1 VLAGREP
8 KPLLEALCS
17 HNCLLCF
24 DFAPSNRTQV
34 LDYQHSQRTLFP
46 LLATAYAFHFTGE
59 YMKKMYYQFEKA
71 SRQSGDFS
79 ALPELH
85 ATSSG
90 LKAWCT
96 WKTKDGLEL
105 SRLVSTIPRIR
116 FSLRLE
122 PLLSACCDV
131 IKRTA

>member
-1 VLAGREP
+1 M
-8 KPLLEALCS
+8 
-17 HNCLLCF
+17 
-24 DFAPSNRTQV
+24 QV

-59 YMKKMYYQFEKA
+59 YMKRMYYKFEKD
-71 SRQSGDFS
+71 SRQGGDFS

-96 WKTKDGLEL
+96 WKTKDGLEM
-105 SRLVSTIPRIR
+105 SRLVRARVCVQPELQGGLGRVGGALACDSG
-116 FSLRLE
+116 E
-122 PLLSACCDV
+122 SAV
-131 IKRTA
+131 EGA